1 MNKTLRY
8 SLIGASVAAV
18 ALVGYRFFMRRKLMK
33 ELGLNKMNTPMPPKG
48 GGSSSSGSKDEFP
61 LKVGS
66 RGPNVK
72 KLQEYLNKSSS
83 AGLATDGIFG
93 SKTLA
98 AWVLEQQPFSSFKQM
113 YPEAVEGQVSEKYFN
128 KYIK

>member
-18 ALVGYRFFMRRKLMK
+18 ALVGYRFFKRQKLMK
-33 ELGLNKMNTPMPPKG
+33 ELGLNTPKPPKG
-48 GGSSSSGSKDEFP
+48 GGSTSSGSKDEFP

-98 AWVLEQQPFSSFKQM
+98 AWVLEQQPFSSFKQS

-128 KYIK
+128 QNIK

>member
-18 ALVGYRFFMRRKLMK
+18 ALVGYRFFTRRKLMK
-33 ELGLNKMNTPMPPKG
+33 ELGLNTPKPPKG
-48 GGSSSSGSKDEFP
+48 GGSNSSGSNDKFP

-83 AGLATDGIFG
+83 AGLVTDGIFG

-98 AWVLEQQPFSSFKQM
+98 AWVLEQQPFSSFKQS

-128 KYIK
+128 QNIK

>member
-18 ALVGYRFFMRRKLMK
+18 ALVGYRFFKRQKLMK
-33 ELGLNKMNTPMPPKG
+33 ELGLKETKPSTG

-72 KLQEYLNKSSS
+72 KLQEYLNKNSS

-98 AWVLEQQPFSSFKQM
+98 AWVLEQQPFSSFKQS

>member
-18 ALVGYRFFMRRKLMK
+18 AFVGYKFFMRQKLMK
-33 ELGLNKMNTPMPPKG
+33 ELGLDKTEPSKG
-48 GGSSSSGSKDEFP
+48 GGSNSSGSKDKFP

-66 RGPNVK
+66 TGPNVK

-83 AGLATDGIFG
+83 AGLVTDGIFG

-98 AWVLEQQPFSSFKQM
+98 AWVLEQQPFSSFKQS

-128 KYIK
+128 QNIK

>member
-18 ALVGYRFFMRRKLMK
+18 ALVGYRFFMRQKLMK
-33 ELGLNKMNTPMPPKG
+33 ELGLKNTPMPSKG
-48 GGSSSSGSKDEFP
+48 GGSTSSDSKEEFP

-72 KLQEYLNKSSS
+72 KLQEYLNQSSS

-113 YPEAVEGQVSEKYFN
+113 YSEAVEGQVSEKYFN
-128 KYIK
+128 QNIK

>member
-18 ALVGYRFFMRRKLMK
+18 ALVGYRFFKRQKLMK
-33 ELGLNKMNTPMPPKG
+33 ELGLNTPMPSKG
-48 GGSSSSGSKDEFP
+48 GGSTSSGSKEEFP

-72 KLQEYLNKSSS
+72 KLQEYLNQSSS

-113 YPEAVEGQVSEKYFN
+113 YSEAVEGQVSEKYFN
-128 KYIK
+128 QNIK